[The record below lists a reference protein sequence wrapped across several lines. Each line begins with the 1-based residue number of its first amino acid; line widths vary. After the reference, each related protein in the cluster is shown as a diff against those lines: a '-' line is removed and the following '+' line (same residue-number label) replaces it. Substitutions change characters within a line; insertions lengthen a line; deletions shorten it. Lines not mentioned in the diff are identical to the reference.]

1 MATTTTTTT
10 TEGKPSSSSDTY
22 SCSCARNK
30 IVRIRVTKET
40 ADRLRLLAND
50 REEGWD
56 EIIRRLMLAYNA
68 QDKNDIVAEAK
79 KFYLTT

>member
-1 MATTTTTTT
+1 MATTTTTA
-10 TEGKPSSSSDTY
+10 GGPSSSSESY

-40 ADRLRLLAND
+40 ADRLRLFANV
-50 REEGWD
+50 REEGWN
-56 EIIRRLMLAYNA
+56 EIIRRLMLAYDA

-79 KFYLTT
+79 RFYLTTY

>member
-1 MATTTTTTT
+1 MATTTITATRKHNST
-10 TEGKPSSSSDTY
+10 SDSY

-50 REEGWD
+50 REEGWN
-56 EIIRRLMLAYNA
+56 EIIRRLMLTYYK
-68 QDKNDIVAEAK
+68 QDKNNIVAEAK
-79 KFYLTT
+79 RFYLTTD

>member
-1 MATTTTTTT
+1 MATTTITTTT
-10 TEGKPSSSSDTY
+10 AGKPSSSIDSY
-22 SCSCARNK
+22 SSSCARNK

-50 REEGWD
+50 REEGWN

-79 KFYLTT
+79 RLYLTS